1 MTGLKDTDKNKEW
14 QFAALLLS
22 GASLAISNGGGPRGW
37 SHGSLWN
44 YANARFDAAV
54 DAPGAKL
61 SPKRSDGCKL
71 STCIWIYLYNLD
83 KTHICEQALPLPR
96 LIIDQKGKQEASRPH
111 RQQVQHPGLVTSFSA
126 LSLVGQLNQD
136 HL

>member
-22 GASLAISNGGGPRGW
+22 VARLAIWNGGGPRTS

-61 SPKRSDGCKL
+61 S
-71 STCIWIYLYNLD
+71 
-83 KTHICEQALPLPR
+83 KTV
-96 LIIDQKGKQEASRPH
+96 GWVASFQPASEFF
-111 RQQVQHPGLVTSFSA
+111 LTI
-126 LSLVGQLNQD
+126 
-136 HL
+136 